1 MYTPLPATV
10 RARLLRWFARNGR
23 DLPWR
28 RTADPYAVLVSE
40 VMAQQ
45 TQIARVVPAFTLF
58 LSSFPSLHALAQAP
72 LADVLRAWAGL
83 GYNRRA
89 LALHRLARTVPSRL
103 PDDVAGLL
111 ALPGVGPYT
120 AAAVLTFA
128 FGRVV
133 PFADTNI
140 RRVLGRLVLGR
151 TATVAEATDLDSRYL
166 APRRSAKWH
175 AALMD
180 LGATVCVARRPRC
193 TLCPL
198 ATLCRGRGLVEAPQT
213 KRQPA
218 YATSDRRVRGAIVA
232 ALRDAP
238 DGLPPAT
245 LGRAVGDERT
255 ARLADRLVAEGLV
268 AYRASRY
275 RLEEW
280 SRPERGSLP

>member
-45 TQIARVVPAFTLF
+45 TQIARVAPAFDLF
-58 LSSFPSLHALAQAP
+58 LRRFPSLHALARAP

-140 RRVLGRLVLGR
+140 RRVLGRLILGR

-193 TLCPL
+193 NLCPL
-198 ATLCRGRGLVEAPQT
+198 ATLCRGRGLVEAPQA
-213 KRQPA
+213 KRQSA

-238 DGLPPAT
+238 DGLRPAE
-245 LGRAVGDERT
+245 LERVVGDART
-255 ARLADRLVAEGLV
+255 DRLAAALVAEGLL
-268 AYRASRY
+268 ARSRS
-275 RLEEW
+275 RL
-280 SRPERGSLP
+280 RLAR